1 MPVFK
6 AITGDWEKITDCDSV
21 LDRPLVLPARARLIR
36 EKFNAVDQL
45 REAAHH
51 YALYCWGASWKR
63 LCESLYRARETAAL
77 QIATPHLQTVRGT
90 CTCTM
95 SCMWTEDMYMY
106 IILYNFHAHVVLYL
120 FNTYNIYVHIPICVH
135 VAMALWDVH
144 VYSMYSVHVSYID
157 PLHALHD

>member
-1 MPVFK
+1 M
-6 AITGDWEKITDCDSV
+6 ISDIIDD
-21 LDRPLVLPARARLIR
+21 PLVPAARARLIR

-45 REAAHH
+45 REVAHY
-51 YALYCWGASWKR
+51 YALYGWGPSWKR
-63 LCESLYRARETAAL
+63 LCVRLYRARETAAV

-106 IILYNFHAHVVLYL
+106 IIFYNVHAHVALYL
-120 FNTYNIYVHIPICVH
+120 LKTYMYNIYVHIPICVH
-135 VAMALWDVH
+135 VVMALWDVH
-144 VYSMYSVHVSYID
+144 VYNMYSVHVSYID